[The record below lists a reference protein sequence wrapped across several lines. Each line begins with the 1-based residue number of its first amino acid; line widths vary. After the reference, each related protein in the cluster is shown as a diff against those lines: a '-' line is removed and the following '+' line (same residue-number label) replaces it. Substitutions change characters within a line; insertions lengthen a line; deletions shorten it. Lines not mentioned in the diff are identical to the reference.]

1 MPGTTEVSLPTP
13 KVGTQI
19 PILLMNEE
27 TDIQIVSKAKDVGLC
42 VCVCFNKDQPDTE

>member
-1 MPGTTEVSLPTP
+1 MPGTTKVSLPTA

-27 TDIQIVSKAKDVGLC
+27 TEVQIVSKTNDVGFWVFLK
-42 VCVCFNKDQPDTE
+42 KDQPDTE